1 MIYRVI
7 GLMSGSS
14 LDGLDIAYI
23 EFEEK
28 AGKWKH
34 TIIEAECISYSG
46 AWETSLANA
55 PLLPAIELLALH
67 SRYGHYLGEAVNSF
81 IKARSLEFKVALVV
95 SHGHTVFHHPGLFTF
110 QLGDGAAISAK
121 TNLPVVSDL
130 RSMDIALGGQGAPI
144 VPLGEQLLFEGYD
157 FFLNIGGI
165 SNLSF
170 NASSQLDAFDVCPA
184 NKVLNLLSIQI
195 GKEFDAEGMMASSGR
210 IHEQLYNQLNE
221 LAYYKQEYPK
231 SLDNSF
237 GIDIVYPLIK
247 AYSIPTKDAL
257 ATYVEHIA
265 FQLSA
270 SIAMVLAKHNLPIS
284 SRNLLVTGGG
294 AFNNYLIA
302 RIEHHL
308 APYSIEVILP
318 DEKTIQYKEALIMGF
333 LGVMRW
339 REENTVISSVT
350 GASRNSI
357 GGALWMGGH

>member
-28 AGKWKH
+28 AGKWKY
-34 TIIEAECISYSG
+34 TILEAECISYSG

-157 FFLNIGGI
+157 FFLNRGGI

-184 NKVLNLLSIQI
+184 NKVLNR
-195 GKEFDAEGMMASSGR
+195 ER
-210 IHEQLYNQLNE
+210 I
-221 LAYYKQEYPK
+221 
-231 SLDNSF
+231 
-237 GIDIVYPLIK
+237 
-247 AYSIPTKDAL
+247 
-257 ATYVEHIA
+257 
-265 FQLSA
+265 
-270 SIAMVLAKHNLPIS
+270 
-284 SRNLLVTGGG
+284 
-294 AFNNYLIA
+294 
-302 RIEHHL
+302 
-308 APYSIEVILP
+308 
-318 DEKTIQYKEALIMGF
+318 
-333 LGVMRW
+333 
-339 REENTVISSVT
+339 
-350 GASRNSI
+350 
-357 GGALWMGGH
+357 